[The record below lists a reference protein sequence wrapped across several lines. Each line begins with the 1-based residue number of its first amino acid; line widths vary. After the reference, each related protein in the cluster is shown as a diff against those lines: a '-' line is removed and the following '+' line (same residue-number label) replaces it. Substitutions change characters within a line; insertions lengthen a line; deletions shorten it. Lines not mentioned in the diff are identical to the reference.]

1 MTDKHCLIYET
12 LGKVSNLK
20 VMEGASDGLM
30 RLEGVFG
37 VCGVKN
43 QNNRVYD
50 KDNYRQMVESL
61 QQVIKETGCPGELEH
76 PNSMNINL
84 ENVSHKIES
93 IQMNE
98 DGTITGTIV
107 LLNTPKGQIAQAIVE
122 GGLPLFISSRG
133 AGTITNEGRV
143 TLSTIKTYD
152 LVGTPGFSQAKL
164 NLKKNQTLE
173 CLNESLEDGN
183 VMYAII
189 DEGND
194 ADDLLGGSD
203 DDSDEKKDKKEKK
216 EKKDDSGNSDS
227 DDLLGG
233 GDDDDDSD
241 DSDDKKDDSDE
252 KKNDNSDDDSKDS
265 KEDDDKKDSKK
276 EKKESDKKD
285 NKNTDKEDIDMKDLK
300 AAIDSLTDKVTSLEA
315 QLHVA
320 QESLD
325 ETKSSIPTVNYEAI
339 EKWVKE
345 EFADSFKENLLSE
358 VKAEALAEEAVVDL
372 IEAKVNDA
380 IELISNGVQNWVV
393 EEFAPEVQNW
403 VTEEFAP
410 EVQNWLCEEFAPEV
424 QNWVTEEFAPEVQNW
439 VCEEFAPE
447 VQNWVT
453 EEFAPEV
460 QNWITE
466 EFAPVVDSWVNEE
479 FAPEHMQ
486 QIEEKVNENVNAFM
500 ESHKAGRLDEID
512 SLLESVDAA
521 DDKSEVAKIVKE
533 HAEENKW
540 KGVYVVENMPAEL
553 TPSWQ
558 LLTEAR
564 QQEIVR
570 SSRMYDFTKEGV
582 LESFWANQD
591 FDQHDV
597 KQVNENVDT
606 NNNVMNDYHKR
617 IAAQM
622 MHLRNANF

>member
-1 MTDKHCLIYET
+1 MTNKHCLIYET
-12 LGKVSNLK
+12 LGKVSDLK
-20 VMEGASDGLM
+20 VMESAGDGLI

-164 NLKKNQTLE
+164 TLKENQTLE

-189 DEGND
+189 DESDDDND
-194 ADDLLGGSD
+194 DDLLGSD
-203 DDSDEKKDKKEKK
+203 DDDDKKKKKEKK
-216 EKKDDSGNSDS
+216 EKKDKKDKKDDS
-227 DDLLGG
+227 DDLLG
-233 GDDDDDSD
+233 
-241 DSDDKKDDSDE
+241 
-252 KKNDNSDDDSKDS
+252 
-265 KEDDDKKDSKK
+265 DDDKKD
-276 EKKESDKKD
+276 ESDDESDDEPEDDKKDKPKDEPKDEPEDDSKDEDKKCKKDKD
-285 NKNTDKEDIDMKDLK
+285 NKNTDKEAIDMNDLK
-300 AAIDSLTDKVTSLEA
+300 KAIDKLTDQVSSLEA

-325 ETKSSIPTVNYEAI
+325 ETKSSIPTINYDAI

-345 EFADSFKENLLSE
+345 EFANVFKANLLEE
-358 VKAEALAEEAVVDL
+358 VKAEALAQEAVEDL
-372 IEAKVNDA
+372 INSKINEA
-380 IELISNGVQNWVV
+380 IETIAIGVQNWV
-393 EEFAPEVQNW
+393 
-403 VTEEFAP
+403 
-410 EVQNWLCEEFAPEV
+410 CEEFAPEV
-424 QNWVTEEFAPEVQNW
+424 QNWVT
-439 VCEEFAPE
+439 EEFAPE

-466 EFAPVVDSWVNEE
+466 EFAPVIDSWVNEE
-479 FAPEHMQ
+479 FAPEH
-486 QIEEKVNENVNAFM
+486 IKNVEDKVNENVNAFM
-500 ESHKAGRLDEID
+500 ESQKVGRLEEID
-512 SLLESVDAA
+512 SLLESVDTA
-521 DDKSEVAKIVKE
+521 DDKSAVAQIVKE
-533 HAEENKW
+533 HTEENKW
-540 KGVYVVENMPAEL
+540 KGVYVVENMPAEY

-591 FDQHDV
+591 FDQRDV
-597 KQVNENVDT
+597 KQVNEDV
-606 NNNVMNDYHKR
+606 NNNVSSDYHKR
-617 IAAQM
+617 IVAQM
-622 MHLRNANF
+622 MHLRNTNF